1 MVSHAAP
8 YLTARSQAGTS
19 LIEILVTIVILTV
32 GLLGLAGLQSR
43 TQLAQLDVFQRSQAL
58 ILLEDMAS
66 RITAN
71 RTSAA
76 SYVTVP
82 PLGTGSTC
90 AVTSSSTRQAQ
101 DACEWSNALLGA
113 AEVSS
118 ANNIGAMLGGRGCV
132 SSLGSNKYMVT
143 VAWQGKGPVSAPP
156 ASVPCGQGLYDSA
169 TVCVNDLCRRTLTTI
184 VLIGTL

>member
-1 MVSHAAP
+1 MALHTTP
-8 YLTARSQAGTS
+8 ARSQAGTS
-19 LIEILVTIVILTV
+19 LIEILVTIVILTL
-32 GLLGLAGLQSR
+32 GLLGLAGLQAR

-58 ILLEDMAS
+58 ILLDDMAS

-71 RTSAA
+71 RTAAA
-76 SYVTVP
+76 SYVTAT
-82 PLGTGSTC
+82 PLGTGFTC
-90 AVTSSSTRQAQ
+90 ATTSSSTRQAQ

-113 AEVSS
+113 AEEVSS
-118 ANNIGAMLGGRGCV
+118 TNNVGAMIGGRGCV

-156 ASVPCGQGLYDSA
+156 TSVPCGQSLYNSA
-169 TVCVNDLCRRTLTTI
+169 TVCANDLCRRTLTTI